1 MSTISFQER
10 QNKIDQLEQK
20 INVLSNGNLSDRS
33 IDDKSELLFET
44 LKRIEL
50 KMLEQEKLITP
61 NIDILKIVD
70 NLNNQIQQSQS
81 SQQKILNDVNQIKKE
96 LQKSPV
102 GANEQGDDKIIR
114 QMNEMKTDFETHLHK
129 SFDQREQLQQLF
141 QEQSE
146 NFNQK
151 LLKLE
156 ECMKQQQIASDERND
171 KLDDL
176 LDKIEDR
183 NDKLFDLLE
192 KIDDRNDKIE
202 DLLEKVEI

>member
-20 INVLSNGNLSDRS
+20 INVLSNGNRADRT
-33 IDDKSELLFET
+33 DDKSELLFET

-50 KMLEQEKLITP
+50 KVLEQEKTKP

-81 SQQKILNDVNQIKKE
+81 SQQKILNDAVNQIKKE

-102 GANEQGDDKIIR
+102 GANEQGDKIIR

-129 SFDQREQLQQLF
+129 SFDQREQLQHQF

-146 NFNQK
+146 SFNQK

-156 ECMKQQQIASDERND
+156 EYMKQQQIASDERND

-176 LDKIEDR
+176 LDKVEDR
-183 NDKLFDLLE
+183 NDKIFDLLE
-192 KIDDRNDKIE
+192 KVDDRNDKID
-202 DLLEKVEI
+202 DLLEKV

>member
-20 INVLSNGNLSDRS
+20 INVLSDGNCADH
-33 IDDKSELLFET
+33 SELLFET

-50 KMLEQEKLITP
+50 K
-61 NIDILKIVD
+61 V
-70 NLNNQIQQSQS
+70 
-81 SQQKILNDVNQIKKE
+81 
-96 LQKSPV
+96 
-102 GANEQGDDKIIR
+102 NEQNEKIIH
-114 QMNEMKTDFETHLHK
+114 QMNKMKTDFET
-129 SFDQREQLQQLF
+129 RE

-146 NFNQK
+146 K

-156 ECMKQQQIASDERND
+156 EYMKQQQISSDERND

-176 LDKIEDR
+176 LDKVEDR

-192 KIDDRNDKIE
+192 KVDDRNDKID
-202 DLLEKVEI
+202 DLLEKSKI

>member
-192 KIDDRNDKIE
+192 KIDDSNDKIE

>member
-20 INVLSNGNLSDRS
+20 INVLSDGNCADH
-33 IDDKSELLFET
+33 SELLFET

-50 KMLEQEKLITP
+50 K
-61 NIDILKIVD
+61 V
-70 NLNNQIQQSQS
+70 
-81 SQQKILNDVNQIKKE
+81 
-96 LQKSPV
+96 
-102 GANEQGDDKIIR
+102 NEQNEKIIH
-114 QMNEMKTDFETHLHK
+114 QMNKMKTDFET
-129 SFDQREQLQQLF
+129 RE

-146 NFNQK
+146 K

-156 ECMKQQQIASDERND
+156 EYMKQQQIASDERND

-176 LDKIEDR
+176 LDKVEDR

-192 KIDDRNDKIE
+192 KVDDRNDKID
-202 DLLEKVEI
+202 DLLEKSKI

>member
-20 INVLSNGNLSDRS
+20 INVLSDGNCADH
-33 IDDKSELLFET
+33 SELLFET

-50 KMLEQEKLITP
+50 K
-61 NIDILKIVD
+61 V
-70 NLNNQIQQSQS
+70 
-81 SQQKILNDVNQIKKE
+81 
-96 LQKSPV
+96 
-102 GANEQGDDKIIR
+102 NEQNEKIIH
-114 QMNEMKTDFETHLHK
+114 QMNKMKTDFET
-129 SFDQREQLQQLF
+129 RE

-146 NFNQK
+146 K

-156 ECMKQQQIASDERND
+156 EYMKQQQIASDERND

-176 LDKIEDR
+176 LDKVEDR

-192 KIDDRNDKIE
+192 KVDDRNDKID
-202 DLLEKVEI
+202 DLLEKV